1 MSRVL
6 QVYCVVFS
14 FNLFYYEENW
24 EFLATHRILYF
35 CPWSILYIHY
45 KNIRVTVCKNRV
57 HMVQSVVVF
66 AENLT
71 KSKQSWPYDSLI
83 DVNKRLWHPTTH
95 QNPRGNDIFRLAF
108 IQGKQA
114 VRHQPWDMIEA
125 IFIDGDN
132 SVRRRWGQVKFRSIW
147 TQINQD
153 TGSFPCEFTDQC
165 NEKRQAPSWLS
176 LMELLGHFSSFPASN
191 SADKNILTTFL
202 LLPWFF
208 FIAQLPVIINSLFFF
223 KLPLHPAIKIYYL
236 CCFWKY
242 NG

>member
-1 MSRVL
+1 MKKSGNSS
-6 QVYCVVFS
+6 QHIAS
-14 FNLFYYEENW
+14 FISVPGRYYV
-24 EFLATHRILYF
+24 
-35 CPWSILYIHY
+35 HY

-132 SVRRRWGQVKFRSIW
+132 SVRRRWGQCEVQIHLDTDKSRHRFFSLWVHWSMQWKEAGPIL
-147 TQINQD
+147 TQLD
-153 TGSFPCEFTDQC
+153 GTPW
-165 NEKRQAPSWLS
+165 A
-176 LMELLGHFSSFPASN
+176 LLFFSS
-191 SADKNILTTFL
+191 KQQC
-202 LLPWFF
+202 W
-208 FIAQLPVIINSLFFF
+208 
-223 KLPLHPAIKIYYL
+223 
-236 CCFWKY
+236 
-242 NG
+242 